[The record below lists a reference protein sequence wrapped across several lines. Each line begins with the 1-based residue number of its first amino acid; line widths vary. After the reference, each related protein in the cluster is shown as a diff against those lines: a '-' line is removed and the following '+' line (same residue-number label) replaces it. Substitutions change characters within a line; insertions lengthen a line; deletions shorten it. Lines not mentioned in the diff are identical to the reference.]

1 MLYICNILKQN
12 RFQFKLSE
20 VSVDSSEQRTNT
32 QKIEVQATFSPRSL
46 RNVQKTIS
54 LETTKDI
61 PKRKSNR
68 RSREVV

>member
-20 VSVDSSEQRTNT
+20 VSVDSLEQRKNT
-32 QKIEVQATFSPRSL
+32 KKIGVQTTFSPRSL

-61 PKRKSNR
+61 PKRKSNK
-68 RSREVV
+68 RSREDV

>member
-32 QKIEVQATFSPRSL
+32 QKIEVQATFSPCSL